1 DRERV
6 PAYIKAYRDGDRP
19 LYDEGFEQIA
29 QAPVVQDAI
38 RKATITGAND
48 AARLGF
54 TPVRNPFVMDQA
66 TGRMVPRVDD
76 KGNRALPSLQFWDSV
91 KKNLDSGD
99 RQAQDFSRVLR
110 DRLDELVPSYKDAR
124 GVASKFFDARDAL
137 EAGEKAVLWKGDP
150 DVVRQQVAK
159 MSANEQTLFREGYAS
174 ALAQKMENLSDRTNV
189 TNQIFQS
196 PQARKMINAV
206 Y

>member
-1 DRERV
+1 M
-6 PAYIKAYRDGDRP
+6 ASCTAG
-19 LYDEGFEQIA
+19 A
-29 QAPVVQDAI
+29 CAI
-38 RKATITGAND
+38 CSK
-48 AARLGF
+48 
-54 TPVRNPFVMDQA
+54 
-66 TGRMVPRVDD
+66 
-76 KGNRALPSLQFWDSV
+76 PSSHSG
-91 KKNLDSGD
+91 NLDAVGD
-99 RQAQDFSRVLR
+99 IQAQDFSRVLR

-150 DVVRQQVAK
+150 EVVRQQVAK

-196 PQARKMINAV
+196 PQARKIIDAIYGQGGLIGSNRNFQPEFFSSFAV
-206 Y
+206 DDQFGVTPLLDRQIS